1 MNVTAWASGLEVTG
15 DGTGIVSHAGLG
27 LLRRLAD
34 KTGLTKGLSQA
45 LFSGRLLQHDR
56 GRVLADISC
65 AIADGARAIS
75 DFRVLA
81 DQAEAFGQVASV
93 PTAYRT
99 VEEVTRVGTRTE
111 KKLTAAVNAARRYAW
126 AQVVARHGTLPG
138 VRVADKTLHGVTC
151 VRIDA
156 TVTPAHSE
164 KELAEGNFKGFGHYP
179 LLAFCDNTGGE
190 PLGWM
195 LRKGSAGSNTAA
207 DHIQIVDAS
216 IGALPPAW
224 RRNLMV
230 TVDGAGF
237 SHKLLEHLDALA
249 ARRGYTLVYS
259 CGWELDAREKAAI
272 RLVPEQA
279 WQIAVDHRGEVRER
293 RADDACVDSGCGHR
307 ACWIEEAHV
316 TELTGLLR
324 EGPGGDQLE
333 GWPEPMRI
341 FARRERPY
349 PGAKLSLFEHED
361 GYRYQLWVTNLPA
374 DTRGWRGQNAY
385 IDAGHRVHA
394 RVEDSILPQRQADRD
409 RPVPLPRLHAQ
420 PGVADRRDDGADPA
434 RLAQA
439 PRPGRRPGQ
448 GRAQD
453 AALPRPERRRPP
465 RARRAPPPLEDRREL
480 AVGRADRAGLAAY
493 LRTAG
498 HRLTSTDPSL
508 RPKEAHGACGNP
520 RHPARQ
526 PGHSHT
532 QTLKFPLSPRS
543 WGHPAQP
550 ATSVNDQ
557 G

>member
-1 MNVTAWASGLEVTG
+1 VNVTAWASGLEVTG
-15 DGTGIVSHAGLG
+15 GGTGIVSHAGVG

-34 KTGLTKGLSQA
+34 KTGLTRGLSQA
-45 LFSGRLLQHDR
+45 LFSGRVLGHDR

-99 VEEVTRVGTRTE
+99 LEEITRGGTRTE
-111 KKLTAAVNAARRYAW
+111 KKLTAAISAARRHAW
-126 AQVVARHGTLPG
+126 TQAVARHGTLPG
-138 VRVADKTLHGVTC
+138 VRVADKTLRGVTC
-151 VRIDA
+151 IRIDA
-156 TVTPAHSE
+156 TVTFAHSD
-164 KELAEGNFKGFGHYP
+164 KELAEGNFKGFGHHP

-190 PLGWM
+190 PLAWM

-216 IGALPPAW
+216 IAALPPAW

-293 RADDACVDSGCGHR
+293 RADDACPEAGCGHR

-316 TELTGLLR
+316 TELTGVLR
-324 EGPGGDQLE
+324 EGPDGDQLKD
-333 GWPEPMRI
+333 WPKTMRI
-341 FARRERPY
+341 FVRRERPH

-374 DTRGWRGQNAY
+374 GTRGWRGQNAY

-394 RVEDSILPQRQADRD
+394 RVEDSIRTGKQTGIGRFPSHDYKFNQAWLTAAMMAQILLAWLKLLALDGDLARAEPKTL
-409 RPVPLPRLHAQ
+409 RYRVLHA
-420 PGVADRRDDGADPA
+420 AA
-434 RLAQA
+434 RLV
-439 PRPGRRPGQ
+439 RGGRRRRWKIAANWPWAEAIT
-448 GRAQD
+448 RAWQRIC
-453 AALPRPERRRPP
+453 ALP
-465 RARRAPPPLEDRREL
+465 DT
-480 AVGRADRAGLAAY
+480 G
-493 LRTAG
+493 
-498 HRLTSTDPSL
+498 
-508 RPKEAHGACGNP
+508 
-520 RHPARQ
+520 
-526 PGHSHT
+526 
-532 QTLKFPLSPRS
+532 
-543 WGHPAQP
+543 
-550 ATSVNDQ
+550 
-557 G
+557 

>member
-1 MNVTAWASGLEVTG
+1 MTGAGCWPASP
-15 DGTGIVSHAGLG
+15 
-27 LLRRLAD
+27 
-34 KTGLTKGLSQA
+34 
-45 LFSGRLLQHDR
+45 
-56 GRVLADISC
+56 C

-99 VEEVTRVGTRTE
+99 LEEVTRGGTRTE

-151 VRIDA
+151 IRIDA

-207 DHIQIVDAS
+207 GHIQIVDAS
-216 IGALPPAW
+216 IAALPPAW

-237 SHKLLEHLDALA
+237 SRKLLEHLDALA

-293 RADDACVDSGCGHR
+293 RAGDACADSGCGHR

-341 FARRERPY
+341 FARREQPH
-349 PGAKLSLFEHED
+349 PGARLSLFEHED
-361 GYRYQLWVTNLPA
+361 GYRYQLSGHQPPP
-374 DTRGWRGQNAY
+374 
-385 IDAGHRVHA
+385 GHRGLA
-394 RVEDSILPQRQADRD
+394 RAECLHRRRSPGARPGRGLDPHRQADRD

-480 AVGRADRAGLAAY
+480 AAGRADRAGLAAN
-493 LRTAG
+493 LRTAR
-498 HRLTSTDPSL
+498 HQLTSTDPSL
-508 RPKEAHGACGNP
+508 RTEETHGACGNP
-520 RHPARQ
+520 GTRPASRA
-526 PGHSHT
+526 T
-532 QTLKFPLSPRS
+532 VIPRR
-543 WGHPAQP
+543 
-550 ATSVNDQ
+550 
-557 G
+557 

>member
-34 KTGLTKGLSQA
+34 KTGLTRGLSQA

-81 DQAEAFGQVASV
+81 DQEEAFGQVASV

-99 VEEVTRVGTRTE
+99 LEEITRGGTRTE

-138 VRVADKTLHGVTC
+138 VRVADKTLQGVTC
-151 VRIDA
+151 IRIDA
-156 TVTPAHSE
+156 TVTPAHSD
-164 KELAEGNFKGFGHYP
+164 KELAEANFKGFGHHP

-190 PLGWM
+190 PLAWM

-207 DHIQIVDAS
+207 DHIEIVDAS
-216 IGALPPAW
+216 IAALPPAW

-272 RLVPEQA
+272 RLVPEEA
-279 WQIAVDHRGEVRER
+279 WQIAIDHRGEVRER
-293 RADDACVDSGCGHR
+293 RADGACADTGCGHR

-324 EGPGGDQLE
+324 EGPAGDQLRA
-333 GWPEPMRI
+333 GPSRC
-341 FARRERPY
+341 
-349 PGAKLSLFEHED
+349 GSS
-361 GYRYQLWVTNLPA
+361 PA
-374 DTRGWRGQNAY
+374 ASGPTPAPSSPCSSTRTATATSCGSPTCPAGTKGWRGQNAY

-394 RVEDSILPQRQADRD
+394 RVEDSIRTGKATGIGRFPSHDYKFNQAW
-409 RPVPLPRLHAQ
+409 LTAAMMAQ
-420 PGVADRRDDGADPA
+420 ILLAWLKLLALDGDLAKAEPKTLRYRVLNAAA
-434 RLAQA
+434 RLV
-439 PRPGRRPGQ
+439 RGGRRSRWKIAANWPWAEAIA
-448 GRAQD
+448 RAWQRIC
-453 AALPRPERRRPP
+453 ALP
-465 RARRAPPPLEDRREL
+465 D
-480 AVGRADRAGLAAY
+480 
-493 LRTAG
+493 
-498 HRLTSTDPSL
+498 TS
-508 RPKEAHGACGNP
+508 
-520 RHPARQ
+520 
-526 PGHSHT
+526 
-532 QTLKFPLSPRS
+532 
-543 WGHPAQP
+543 
-550 ATSVNDQ
+550 
-557 G
+557 